1 MGHRPTGWSSVSH
14 RLNRT
19 LPRRRHSC
27 KHIFSIIAIPF
38 LYGSKETVA
47 MSHGSIK
54 VLT

>member
-1 MGHRPTGWSSVSH
+1 MK
-14 RLNRT
+14 RT

-27 KHIFSIIAIPF
+27 KHIFSIIAITF